1 MGWVADRNN
10 RPVPTRG
17 TPHTER
23 KLQVVLATRAFTLM
37 PICACEPSGKLTA
50 TKQFALSQARR
61 VPLRWPVLYLSI
73 LIVAQESGSTGCRQS
88 FIPPLHEYRGFP
100 ERILHDS
107 TFVLSYGICVFIWHK
122 GEDHAKQP
130 TKATKP
136 TTWATAYTVS
146 AIPATDV
153 STSTEHH
160 RHAAEAA
167 TLIPDT
173 GVVLLLHRLVVRY
186 HLGARGASA
195 YLYHHSCAHRI
206 ADAQCLAHGADALSE
221 VSRVATTAMMC

>member
-1 MGWVADRNN
+1 MDRGETCGSVSGLYSRGVSRLGCVLRHHPPRSRRGLASHLSRVLDLFKNALVLDAMGWVADRNN

-37 PICACEPSGKLTA
+37 PICECEPSGKLTA

-107 TFVLSYGICVFIWHK
+107 TFVLSYGICVFI
-122 GEDHAKQP
+122 AQSRIMQNNPPNRPNQQP
-130 TKATKP
+130 GPPHTQYP
-136 TTWATAYTVS
+136 PY
-146 AIPATDV
+146 P
-153 STSTEHH
+153 
-160 RHAAEAA
+160 
-167 TLIPDT
+167 
-173 GVVLLLHRLVVRY
+173 
-186 HLGARGASA
+186 
-195 YLYHHSCAHRI
+195 
-206 ADAQCLAHGADALSE
+206 
-221 VSRVATTAMMC
+221 